1 MTMRRLMVALCV
13 TAMSFGVAVSTLPA
27 FAQPAPSKPAP
38 AQPKYDPLPRPETQ
52 PKPVPDHAGPGPKPE
67 EIISALTTD
76 INGDATLDRILLTQ
90 NEDGD
95 ATLWVYLG
103 RDKPGGGTEFHHPI
117 VAKSIVFAGP
127 AFGQQPSLEMSRNGS
142 SLLVRSQNDSIGR
155 TAWNQTLT
163 ITWRNSRL
171 VVAGLTY
178 QFQDKLELNQSGGCD
193 VNFLSGRALR
203 NGKPHAEKVAPLELS
218 AFDPDK
224 LPKACEF

>member
-1 MTMRRLMVALCV
+1 MMRHLVAACCLA
-13 TAMSFGVAVSTLPA
+13 AMSFAAPVSIPPS
-27 FAQPAPSKPAP
+27 FAQPAPI
-38 AQPKYDPLPRPETQ
+38 QPKYDPLPRLETQ

-76 INGDATLDRILLTQ
+76 INGDATLDRILLSQ

-103 RDKPGGGTEFHHPI
+103 KDKPGGGTEFHRPV

-142 SLLVRSQNDSIGR
+142 SLLVRSQNESIGR

-163 ITWRNSRL
+163 ITWRAGRL

-178 QFQDKLELNQSGGCD
+178 RFQDKLEMSQSGGCD